1 MWSIYMASF
10 FRSLKK
16 NSVESEVSE
25 NPRRIT
31 RDEPGSSKKETDT
44 NMIKFEPTIVS
55 KVTGFGKMQREKD
68 RERERMKKLK
78 KQQSRADA
86 KKQGVHAMVK
96 GQYHALGAV
105 EDTQIND
112 SAVGS
117 DSDDGYNS
125 DDGWDI
131 KKHEIHFSGE
141 VKEDP
146 DKDMGPYEPVKITK
160 KKVKRKLKHHAHD
173 SSNSHQ
179 SLPYPPSNNPQPHP
193 PNDFG
198 RKKRRKTAKKKS
210 KCVRAKR
217 KFRKTRTKYNKTKSK
232 LRKLKRKLRKTKRK
246 STKRAYKKTLAK
258 YNKTRAKY
266 NKTRTKLSKLKKKVR
281 KTCKR

>member
-1 MWSIYMASF
+1 MASF
-10 FRSLKK
+10 FKHSK
-16 NSVESEVSE
+16 NSVVPGKNSVGSKVSKKS
-25 NPRRIT
+25 RRIT
-31 RDEPGSSKKETDT
+31 RDSPGSSKKETDK
-44 NMIKFEPTIVS
+44 NMILFKES
-55 KVTGFGKMQREKD
+55 KIGMITGMSKTQREKD
-68 RERERMKKLK
+68 KEIEREKKLK
-78 KQQSRADA
+78 KQQIIADA

-96 GQYHALGAV
+96 GQYHASKAV

-117 DSDDGYNS
+117 DSDVGYNS

-131 KKHEIHFSGE
+131 DNLEVHYSGE
-141 VKEDP
+141 VKEDL
-146 DKDMGPYEPVKITK
+146 DEVMGPYEPVNITK
-160 KKVKRKLKHHAHD
+160 KKVGQPKHHTHPP
-173 SSNSHQ
+173 SNSPQ
-179 SLPYPPSNNPQPHP
+179 SLPYPPSNSPQPHP

-217 KFRKTRTKYNKTKSK
+217 KYRKTRTNYNKTKSK
-232 LRKLKRKLRKTKRK
+232 LRKLKGKLRKTKRK
-246 STKRAYKKTLAK
+246 STKRAYQKTRAK